1 MWRSQI
7 FFVLWNKSLDFR
19 FFFFYNA
26 KYKIFCPVFE
36 KKLMI
41 LQKENGVTLILGNR
55 NQKNNKNYK
64 FKKLRNEKNYLF
76 YELYLSDKRRNL
88 VTF

>member
-1 MWRSQI
+1 
-7 FFVLWNKSLDFR
+7 
-19 FFFFYNA
+19 
-26 KYKIFCPVFE
+26 
-36 KKLMI
+36 MI